1 MPSAASTYRLAGK
14 DIWAAVRI
22 VKRNP
27 NMVAGLIIT
36 LIMGLMA
43 ITAPLISREDPM
55 ALNTRQ
61 RLEPPSA
68 QNWFGKDHFGR
79 DVYARAIFGSRL
91 SLIVGGSVSI
101 ITLLAGT
108 VIGLVAGYFRKLDT
122 PVMRVMDGLMSIP
135 GILLAIA
142 LMALLGASL
151 QNVIIALSVT
161 YTPAVSR
168 LARSSVLSLRNQPF
182 VESATAIGASSLR
195 IILRHILPNAMAPL
209 IVQGTFIVASSML
222 VEAALSFLGAGL
234 PPDIP
239 SWGNMIADGRQFLRQ
254 AVWIIAFPGV
264 FLTLTVLGVNLVG
277 DGLGDIVDPRL
288 ARRM

>member
-1 MPSAASTYRLAGK
+1 
-14 DIWAAVRI
+14 
-22 VKRNP
+22 
-27 NMVAGLIIT
+27 MVAGLIIT

-43 ITAPLISREDPM
+43 ITAPLITREDPM